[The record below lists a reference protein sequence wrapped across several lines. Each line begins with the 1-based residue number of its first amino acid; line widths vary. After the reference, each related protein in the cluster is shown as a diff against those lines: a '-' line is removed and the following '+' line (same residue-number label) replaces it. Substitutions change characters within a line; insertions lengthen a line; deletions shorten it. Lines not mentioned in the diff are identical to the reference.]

1 MAILDFLFGQQGQ
14 APQGNGLIDS
24 RVAEAMANTQMP
36 SPSPSA
42 QAGGVLSQM
51 SQGILSDTQGPGFM
65 KRLGNA
71 LMAAG
76 SRDPSQTLLE
86 LQKADNLATEA
97 KKPKVQPLA
106 NGAFSLMTFPDGSSK
121 VVRNEEV
128 AKYLEDTKNREI
140 EAWKTKF
147 DYKVDN
153 TPLPAAEQKLIDERK
168 SAVSTLEGDIKNIQS
183 TLDFG
188 EQFKP
193 GVGTQLA
200 GTSIGRSIASLASGQ
215 SPDAANAAR
224 MQQQIQKV
232 LATDWVKATEPLKGA
247 LSDREGARLAA
258 TQPLPTDDYETVIKP
273 WMKSLQAWLNDGL
286 AKAKQRAEA
295 DTRTPSTSTR
305 DKPDA
310 APKAAPAA
318 SINPDQV
325 KSAFGTYEPDV
336 YEYRISNGTVQRRKK

>member
-1 MAILDFLFGQQGQ
+1 MNILEILSGQ
-14 APQGNGLIDS
+14 AQPQPEMTSINWAT
-24 RVAEAMANTQMP
+24 VPQNPQAAPAQQFMP
-36 SPSPSA
+36 
-42 QAGGVLSQM
+42 QQ
-51 SQGILSDTQGPGFM
+51 QGILTQGMGAGALNQADEPGFM
-65 KRLGNA
+65 KRMGNF

-76 SRDPSQTLLE
+76 SANPAQTMLE
-86 LQKADNLATEA
+86 LKRADKLDAES
-97 KKPKVQPLA
+97 KKPKITPLA
-106 NGAFSLMTFPDGSSK
+106 NGAFSLISFPDGRTE
-121 VVRNEEV
+121 VVRNDDV
-128 AKYLEDTKNREI
+128 AKYLDELKNREI
-140 EAWKTKF
+140 EAFKTKF
-147 DYKVDN
+147 DYKVAN
-153 TPLPAAEQKLIDERK
+153 TPLPAAEQKLNDERRA
-168 SAVSTLEGDIKNIQS
+168 AVSTLEGDIKNIQA

-273 WMKSLQAWLNDGL
+273 WMQSLQAWLNDGL
-286 AKAKQRAEA
+286 ARAKANAER
-295 DTRTPSTSTR
+295 DTRTPPTATR

-310 APKAAPAA
+310 APAA
-318 SINPDQV
+318 SINADQV
-325 KSAFGTYEPDV
+325 KSAFGAYEPDV
-336 YEYRISNGTVQRRKK
+336 YEYRIFNGTVQRKKK